1 MPGGRAGVSSRN
13 QMSTGRTGVRP
24 RRAVPTDGPREIS
37 LPPFPD
43 AGKDSGEA
51 AADRN
56 IRGHPFAGTLLARRQ
71 ATVSE
76 LTVLGAALV
85 VAAIA
90 VAVVASGSL
99 VGSGPGFATLLV
111 LTILAYVVA
120 GLAWRR
126 ARPWSPLGPL
136 LIAFGFFCSI
146 MSLDALAQ
154 PVAHTVGIL
163 TEAPTTFFL
172 IWLVL
177 AFPSGRLDRTSRW
190 VLGGIGA
197 VILAGLVSRSLAMP
211 MIQPALPLA
220 RCNAACPDNP
230 LQVVHHASLTHAV
243 RIAGAGGRVAIFALV
258 IGIIAVRFFRASR
271 PRRRIL
277 APVYVV
283 ATLLGLAAGM
293 NQISTNWIGAHVG
306 PDDPRSIAFSATWI
320 LFPFGFVASIVLAYV
335 YVGAALASM
344 VRELGVSTT
353 VVGIERAVQ
362 RVLDDPRARL
372 AFWLPRSHRYVDRHG
387 RGVALDELDAG
398 TWRSFDKSDGEPLLA
413 IVHDAALEE
422 DPELVEAV
430 GAETVL
436 ALENQRLQ
444 QDLLDSIA
452 ALRASRKRLVAA
464 ASAERRKIERD
475 LHDSAQQMLIA
486 VRIQLELARGRVDAD
501 AKLDAQL
508 GRIGDD
514 LDRAL
519 DELRSVAH
527 GIYPP
532 LLADEGLPAALTEV
546 AARTGVP
553 VELRLEDVGRLPEEI
568 ETAVY
573 YCCLEALQNAAKH
586 GGADVNVTLRLWWE
600 PHLLRF
606 SVSDDGLGFVP
617 DAQPDATGLTNMLDR
632 LGAIGG
638 RISIRSAP
646 GRGTDVDGAVTV
658 GA

>member
-1 MPGGRAGVSSRN
+1 
-13 QMSTGRTGVRP
+13 MSTTGRTGARP
-24 RRAVPTDGPREIS
+24 RRAVPSDGPREIA

-43 AGKDSGEA
+43 AAEDAGEI
-51 AADRN
+51 AADRH
-56 IRGHPFAGTLLARRQ
+56 GHPFAGTLLARRQ

-76 LTVLGAALV
+76 LTILGAALV

-90 VAVVASGSL
+90 VAVVAHGSL
-99 VGSGPGFATLLV
+99 VASGPGFATLLV
-111 LTILAYVVA
+111 LTIVAYVVA

-136 LIAFGFFCSI
+136 LIAFGFFCSLI
-146 MSLDALAQ
+146 SLDALGQ
-154 PVAHTVGIL
+154 EVAHAVGIFV
-163 TEAPTTFFL
+163 EAPVTFFL
-172 IWLVL
+172 IWLILV
-177 AFPSGRLDRTSRW
+177 FPSGRLDRTSRW
-190 VLGGIGA
+190 VLGGIGG
-197 VILAGLVSRSLAMP
+197 VTVAGLVARAVALP

-220 RCNAACPDNP
+220 RCDAACPDNP
-230 LQVVHHASLTHAV
+230 IQVVHSASVAHAV
-243 RIAGAGGRVAIFALV
+243 RLAFAGGRLAIFGVV
-258 IGIIAVRFFRASR
+258 IGIVAVRFVAASH

-277 APVYVV
+277 VPVYVV
-283 ATLLGLAAGM
+283 ATILALAAGANQLAM
-293 NQISTNWIGAHVG
+293 NGFGSHIG
-306 PDDPRSIAFSATWI
+306 PDSPLSIAFSAAWI
-320 LFPFGFVASIVLAYV
+320 LFPFGFIASIVLAYV

-387 RGVALDELDAG
+387 RGVELEQLDAG

-486 VRIQLELARGRVDAD
+486 VRIQLELARGNVDEES
-501 AKLDAQL
+501 KLDTQL

-546 AARTGVP
+546 AGRTGVP
-553 VELRLEDVGRLPEEI
+553 VRLELDDIGRLPEEI

-586 GGADVNVTLRLWWE
+586 GGADVTVTLRLWWE

-606 SVSDDGLGFVP
+606 SVSDDGVGFVP

>member
-1 MPGGRAGVSSRN
+1 L
-13 QMSTGRTGVRP
+13 TTEHIGVRP
-24 RRAVPTDGPREIS
+24 RPPDSTDGPREIS
-37 LPPFPD
+37 LPALPD
-43 AGKDSGEA
+43 AWSEGSADAAS
-51 AADRN
+51 AADRE
-56 IRGHPFAGTLLARRQ
+56 IRGHPFAGTLLARRRTT
-71 ATVSE
+71 ASE
-76 LTVLGAALV
+76 LAILGAALV
-85 VAAIA
+85 VAA
-90 VAVVASGSL
+90 VAATAIGTGDL
-99 VGSGPGFATLLV
+99 VSSPTGFATLVVSTLV
-111 LTILAYVVA
+111 AYVIA

-126 ARPWSPLGPL
+126 ARPWSPLGPQ
-136 LIAFGFFCSI
+136 LIAFGFFCT
-146 MSLDALAQ
+146 MTSLDALSS
-154 PVAHTVGIL
+154 PVAHSIGVL
-163 TEAPTTFFL
+163 AEAPITFFL
-172 IWLVL
+172 VWLVL
-177 AFPSGRLDRTSRW
+177 AFPSGRLDRISRI
-190 VLGGIGA
+190 VVAAVGA
-197 VILAGLVSRSLAMP
+197 VLVFGFVARTLLAP
-211 MIQPALPLA
+211 MIQPMLPLA
-220 RCNAACPDNP
+220 RCAGACPANP
-230 LQVVHHASLTHAV
+230 LQVAHNATLVSFAHWIDTV
-243 RIAGAGGRVAIFALV
+243 GRVGVFAVVLW
-258 IGIIAVRFFRASR
+258 ILAYRFVLASH

-277 APVYVV
+277 MPVYLV
-283 ATLLGLAAGM
+283 AALLSLAAAL
-293 NQISTNWIGAHVG
+293 NQISVNWLGVHIG
-306 PDDPRSIAFSATWI
+306 PDDPRSVAFGAAWI
-320 LFPFGFVASIVLAYV
+320 LFPFGFIASIVLAYV

-372 AFWLPRSHRYVDRHG
+372 AFWLPRSHAYVDRHG
-387 RGVALDELDAG
+387 RDIQLEELDTA
-398 TWRSFDKSDGEPLLA
+398 TWRRFERSDGEPLVA

-486 VRIQLELARGRVDAD
+486 VRIQLELARGQA
-501 AKLDAQL
+501 APESKLDGQL

-532 LLADEGLPAALTEV
+532 LLADEGLVEALAEAAGR
-546 AARTGVP
+546 AGIP
-553 VELRLEDVGRLPEEI
+553 VRLELEDVGRLPEEI

-586 GGADVNVTLRLWWE
+586 GGDDVTVTLRLWWE
-600 PHLLRF
+600 PRLLRF
-606 SVSDDGLGFVP
+606 SVADDGVGFMP
-617 DAQPDATGLTNMLDR
+617 GEQADATGLTNMLDR

-658 GA
+658 SA